1 MKIKLNGNNSK
12 NMDFVKRPSKKFRP
26 DQRHGQKPRSVD
38 GFISQNQAL
47 SPDKKNDNPAF
58 DLSAQSAT
66 TEGFTPQNNS
76 DATLTGAIAT
86 HATLPSYAGSLSNYA
101 HQEPPKKHSKL
112 KIFKAVGISLS
123 GLAICAFLLGGFIF
137 GKAWLSA
144 HKIFRGGGSSSTLF
158 NTNIKPEQLKGEGD
172 GRVNI
177 LLVGIGGG
185 DHDGANLT
193 DSMVIASIDP
203 VAKDITM
210 LSVPRDL
217 YVKVPDYWS
226 MKINATYVSAYD
238 RALENGLKDDKAQ
251 AAGFAKLE
259 EVITSYIGVPIHYH
273 ALVNFQAFQQGVDAV
288 GGIDINVKEDLYDD
302 LLAGDNFNN
311 PWIARKGQTHFDG
324 RVGLL
329 YAQSRHTSSDFARG
343 ERQREV
349 LVALKEKVLATGTF
363 SNPSRV
369 TKLIDALGNNVT
381 TNASLGELLRMYDV
395 TKDIPSSSIASI
407 GLTDEPNVLIT
418 TGQVDD
424 QSIVLPV
431 AGINN
436 YDDIKTFVRSA
447 LKDPFLKSEAATV
460 AVLNGTGEEGLA
472 AKKAAELK
480 SYGYNVILV
489 DSAPTTDYSSTVIYD
504 RSNGVKKYTR
514 NYIEK
519 RIGTKVA
526 SEPSGANPIL
536 VTADFVVILGSNET
550 ITKSTN

>member
-1 MKIKLNGNNSK
+1 
-12 NMDFVKRPSKKFRP
+12 MDFVKQPKKRLIP
-26 DQRHGQKPRSVD
+26 GQRRKPQSVD

-47 SPDKKNDNPAF
+47 SHDSVNTSTAF
-58 DLSAQSAT
+58 DLGRQT
-66 TEGFTPQNNS
+66 DNIEGFNPQNNS
-76 DATLTGAIAT
+76 DSTLTGAIVN
-86 HATLPSYAGSLSNYA
+86 HATLPDHSSLLSNYA
-101 HQEPPKKHSKL
+101 PAHEAKKRSKL

-123 GLAICAFLLGGFIF
+123 GLVICVFLLGGFVF

-144 HKIFRGGGSSSTLF
+144 HKIFRGGGGSSTLF

-203 VAKDITM
+203 VAKDISL
-210 LSVPRDL
+210 LSIPRDL
-217 YVKVPDYWS
+217 YVKVPDFWS
-226 MKINATYVSAYD
+226 MKINAAYSSAYD
-238 RALENGLKDDKAQ
+238 RALENGVKDDKAQ

-259 EVITSYIGVPIHYH
+259 EVITNHIGVPIHYH

-302 LLAGDNFNN
+302 LLAGDNFGN
-311 PWIARKGQTHFDG
+311 PWIAKKGQTHFDG
-324 RVGLL
+324 KVGLL

-349 LVALKEKVLATGTF
+349 LVALKEKVFATGTF
-363 SNPSRV
+363 SNPSKV
-369 TKLIDALGNNVT
+369 TKLIDALGNNIT

-424 QSIVLPV
+424 QSIDLPV
-431 AGINN
+431 AGLNN

-447 LKDPFLKSEAATV
+447 LRDPFLKSEGATV

-480 SYGYNVILV
+480 SFGYNVTVV
-489 DSAPTTDYSSTVIYD
+489 DSAPSKDYKNTVVYD

-514 NYIEK
+514 NYLEK
-519 RIGTKVA
+519 RIGTKVTT
-526 SEPSGANPIL
+526 EPSSSNPIL
-536 VTADFVVILGSNET
+536 VTADFVVILGSNEVP
-550 ITKSTN
+550 TKNTN